1 MDQSMGSKT
10 VLLLGAFDTKGEDY
24 AFVEQ
29 LIRSRG
35 HGVLKIN
42 FGTFSA
48 PGSAGEDF
56 GPEEVAAA
64 AGTTLAELHAK
75 NDRGHAMTV
84 MSRGAAALV
93 RQLHE
98 EGKFQAVLGMGGTG
112 GSSVISAAMR
122 ELPLKVPKVLVST
135 AASGDTSAM
144 VGTRNIVLVPSVVD
158 IAGINRISREVYR
171 QAAGAVC
178 GMIESSDDAETD
190 GPLKPVIA
198 VTMFGNTTKCV
209 ERCKERLTALGYEV
223 LVFHCTGTGGRTME
237 SLVEDGLVAA
247 VLDITTTELADEL
260 CGGVFTAGPARLEAP
275 GKTGVP
281 HLIVPGCLDM
291 VNFGPVETV
300 PERYRDGKLV
310 VWNPTVTLLRTNPE
324 QNARLGRMF
333 AEKANRAKGPVR
345 FLIPR
350 RGWSILDSPG
360 NEFWWPEADE
370 AFVKALEENLRPDIP
385 VTEMD
390 VNINDEVFADQ
401 AVDQLLDMIKG
412 SK

>member
-1 MDQSMGSKT
+1 MGSKT

-24 AFVEQ
+24 AYVEQ
-29 LIRSRG
+29 LILSRG
-35 HGVLKIN
+35 HRVLKVN

-48 PGSAGEDF
+48 EQDASWDYGPGD
-56 GPEEVAAA
+56 VAAA
-64 AGTTLAELHAK
+64 AGFTLEELHAR

-93 RQLHE
+93 RKLYS
-98 EGKFQAVLGMGGTG
+98 EGKFHAILGMGGTG

-122 ELPLKVPKVLVST
+122 ELPIAVPKVLVST

-158 IAGINRISREVYR
+158 IAGINRISEEVYR

-178 GMIESSDDAETD
+178 GMIEMEAAKNTAEVS
-190 GPLKPVIA
+190 KPVIA

-209 ERCKERLTALGYEV
+209 ERCRERLTALGYEV

-237 SLVEDGLVAA
+237 GLVEDGLVEA

-260 CGGVFTAGPARLEAP
+260 CGGVFTAGPTRLEAA
-275 GKTGVP
+275 GKKGVP

-300 PERYRDGKLV
+300 PEAYRDGKLV

-324 QNARLGRMF
+324 QNAELGRMM
-333 AEKANRAKGPVR
+333 AGKANRAQGPVR
-345 FLIPR
+345 FMIPL

-360 NEFWWPEADE
+360 NEFWWPEAD
-370 AFVKALEENLRPDIP
+370 AALISALKDNLRPGIP
-385 VTEMD
+385 LTELDM
-390 VNINDEVFADQ
+390 NINDDAFADQ
-401 AVDQLLDMIKG
+401 AVDQLLEMIKERENHV
-412 SK
+412 